1 MSAYFDIQGY
11 YGCDRCRSAEN
22 HHGHNC
28 KHGMLFPLLLIMANA
43 KECPNYEFDRE
54 KIKEPLN
61 AARVIDEAF
70 KKTDRIIQSND
81 RRTQPLY

>member
-22 HHGHNC
+22 HHGHN
-28 KHGMLFPLLLIMANA
+28 LLIMANT

-54 KIKEPLN
+54 KIKE
-61 AARVIDEAF
+61 
-70 KKTDRIIQSND
+70 RIKEEERSEQWNE
-81 RRTQPLY
+81 R

>member
-11 YGCDRCRSAEN
+11 YGCDHCRSAEN

-28 KHGMLFPLLLIMANA
+28 KHGMLFPLLLIMANT

-54 KIKEPLN
+54 KIKE
-61 AARVIDEAF
+61 
-70 KKTDRIIQSND
+70 RIKEEERSEQWNE
-81 RRTQPLY
+81 R